1 MMTPQCLNCA
11 INEKLDLIIEML
23 KDANGVKGFGMNLL
37 ANVIGN
43 MVDGK

>member
-1 MMTPQCLNCA
+1 MTLQCCNCE
-11 INEKLDLIIEML
+11 INKKLDLIIEML
-23 KDANGVKGFGMNLL
+23 KDANGAKSFGMNLL